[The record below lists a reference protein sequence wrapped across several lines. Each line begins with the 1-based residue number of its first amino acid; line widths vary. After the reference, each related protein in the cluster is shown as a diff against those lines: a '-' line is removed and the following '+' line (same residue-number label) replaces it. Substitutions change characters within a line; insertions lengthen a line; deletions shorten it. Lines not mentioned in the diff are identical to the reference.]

1 MDSNGQI
8 NFTSAADLP
17 GSSYIHHQGGSGNQD
32 TSALFLPAGAQLSV
46 PPGEHGQLVLQSGGQ
61 MISQHGQLQPDLPG
75 VVQCPGGPIECLDS
89 NAIAAPNL
97 PSTGTPGKKTK
108 HGSVICGK
116 NKKHQQV
123 AHSQVK
129 KKKYKLSPDLFT
141 NNNVIILYSNVKQR
155 R

>member
-17 GSSYIHHQGGSGNQD
+17 GSSYIHHQGAGGSGTNPD

-75 VVQCPGGPIECLDS
+75 VVQCPGGTIECLDT
-89 NAIAAPNL
+89 NALAAQNL
-97 PSTGTPGKKTK
+97 PSAGTPGKKTK
-108 HGSVICGK
+108 HGGAASGK
-116 NKKHQQV
+116 NKKHQV
-123 AHSQVK
+123 AHSQVMK
-129 KKKYKLSPDLFT
+129 GSVWYQYAKC
-141 NNNVIILYSNVKQR
+141 VIQFVNIII
-155 R
+155 